1 MTKFTHKEISD
12 LYNSRLDS
20 GLPDHKVV
28 GWGSKESQDLRFK
41 ILSDISSLDSSSILD
56 VGCGL
61 GDLVLFL
68 NNNNH
73 NVYRYHG
80 IDISENLID
89 EAKNRY
95 KNDSSVTFSHT
106 NIDSID
112 NKKKYDYIFC
122 SGCLNLKIDN
132 NLEYTK
138 DVLTKMFEV
147 CNKGVSCN
155 FLSTYADYYADKD
168 FHHSPEE
175 IFTFAKSLS
184 NKITLRHNYELY
196 EFTIYIYKD

>member
-1 MTKFTHKEISD
+1 MTKFTHKGISD

-95 KNDSSVTFSHT
+95 KNDSSVNFSHT
-106 NIDSID
+106 NID
-112 NKKKYDYIFC
+112 
-122 SGCLNLKIDN
+122 
-132 NLEYTK
+132 
-138 DVLTKMFEV
+138 
-147 CNKGVSCN
+147 
-155 FLSTYADYYADKD
+155 
-168 FHHSPEE
+168 
-175 IFTFAKSLS
+175 
-184 NKITLRHNYELY
+184 
-196 EFTIYIYKD
+196 